1 MTKTALP
8 KRSSIHSATSGR
20 VAARLSSSKRLPIAE
35 TAARGPRSKRS
46 QIVGAATST
55 FLTHGYEGTSVA
67 DVASAA
73 GVIKATIYS
82 HFKDKQS
89 LFKAI
94 MEDLTLECGFDSFEQ
109 DSSGLTPEQ
118 FIDFLAG
125 KMKERNKDPRFRSL
139 IRVVVGESGRFPEIA
154 SLFYETVSA
163 RGNRMVAKYLS
174 ARTDLDI
181 PDPTAAAQ
189 IITGSMV
196 YWVLSQEI
204 LGGKNIAPI
213 AAQRIIDT
221 LKLLFKSRLPDKRKT
236 STPKLRRST

>member
-1 MTKTALP
+1 MTKP
-8 KRSSIHSATSGR
+8 
-20 VAARLSSSKRLPIAE
+20 AARRKTSVNSASHRREE
-35 TAARGPRSKRS
+35 TAPGPGPRSKRD
-46 QIVGAATST
+46 QIVTAATSS

-67 DVASAA
+67 DVAEAA

-94 MEDLTLECGFDSFEQ
+94 MEDLTLECGFDSFED
-109 DSSGLTPEQ
+109 DSSRLSPDQ

-125 KMKERNKDPRFRSL
+125 KMSDRNKDPRFRSL
-139 IRVVVGESGRFPEIA
+139 IRVVIGESGRFPEIA
-154 SLFYETVSA
+154 KLFYETVSA

-174 ARTDLDI
+174 SQTHLDI

-204 LGGKNIAPI
+204 LGGKTIAPI
-213 AAQRIIDT
+213 PAHRIIET
-221 LKLLFKSRLPDKRKT
+221 LKLLFASRATGKARSAPA
-236 STPKLRRST
+236 KLRRRQA